1 MQISINITPESP
13 EELARVFAFISGRD
27 GVELA
32 PLDAAAVAKASAEEN
47 AAAEAEEAKPAP
59 KKARKK
65 ATKKAAPKKAA
76 PKKAEPEAAPAP
88 APAAEDRK
96 QIELDLRSF
105 AAEHGMP
112 ELRDALKAAQL
123 PRLQDAGDDDLPKFR
138 AVLDQ
143 LADGKGTELS

>member
-13 EELARVFAFISGRD
+13 EDLARVFAFLSGRD

-47 AAAEAEEAKPAP
+47 AAAEAEVAKPAP

-65 ATKKAAPKKAA
+65 PAKKPEPK
-76 PKKAEPEAAPAP
+76 PEPVV
-88 APAAEDRK
+88 EDRK
-96 QIELDLRSF
+96 QIELDLRAF
-105 AAEHGMP
+105 AAEHGMSD
-112 ELRDALKAAQL
+112 LRDALKAAEL
-123 PRLQDAGDDDLPKFR
+123 PRLQDAADEDLPKFR

>member
-13 EELARVFAFISGRD
+13 EDLARVFAFLSGRD

-47 AAAEAEEAKPAP
+47 AAAEAEAAKPAP

-65 ATKKAAPKKAA
+65 PAKKPEPK
-76 PKKAEPEAAPAP
+76 PEPVV
-88 APAAEDRK
+88 EDRK
-96 QIELDLRSF
+96 QIELDLRAF
-105 AAEHGMP
+105 AAEHGMSD
-112 ELRDALKAAQL
+112 LRDALKAAEL
-123 PRLQDAGDDDLPKFR
+123 PRLQDAADEDLPKFR